1 MKRIYFFLRVW
12 LVIIVLT
19 ACSSTTTVTN
29 SDGTVSTSN
38 RAPAVIATP
47 DLPGRL
53 LMSKAGDLMMWQA
66 GNLQQIT
73 KSGDA
78 WQPAFSRDGTRIVFV
93 RRTESASDIML
104 TSAAGGEAIQLT
116 DNMSRHALHSFERIY
131 DSTWALYPS
140 FSPDGS
146 RIVYASQ
153 FGPPEGSPASE
164 YRLIMYFMD
173 ARAGAK
179 RIDGYADGSGNIGHS
194 IFDVDGKNIYF
205 AFNPAGQNGAPRIM
219 RYTIESGRLTIPTG
233 MPDQSYDPAL
243 SPDGQ
248 TIYFALR
255 TATGTDIFG
264 LPVNGGTPTQLTTLN
279 TARAPAISPDGSWL
293 VYLAVPA
300 GAPGFELYA
309 QKLKDG
315 APDGDAVQMTRD
327 QLFDADSG
335 ISWGN

>member
-1 MKRIYFFLRVW
+1 MKRFCWVIQLL
-12 LVIIVLT
+12 LVMMILV
-19 ACSSTTTVTN
+19 ACSGTTTVTN
-29 SDGTVSTSN
+29 SDGTVSTTN

-66 GNLQQIT
+66 GNLQQLT

-116 DNMSRHALHSFERIY
+116 DNVSRHALHSFERIY
-131 DSTWALYPS
+131 DSTWAFYPS

-146 RIVYASQ
+146 RIVYISQ

-173 ARAGAK
+173 ARAGGK
-179 RIDGYADGSGNIGHS
+179 RVDGYADGSGNIGHS

-205 AFNPAGQNGAPRIM
+205 SFNPSGQNGAPRIM
-219 RYTIESGRLTIPTG
+219 RYTIGSGRLSIPIG

-248 TIYFALR
+248 MIYFVLR
-255 TATGTDIFG
+255 TPTGTDIYG
-264 LPVNGGTPTQLTTLN
+264 LPANGGTPTQITKLN
-279 TARAPAISPDGSWL
+279 TVRAPAISPDGVWL

-300 GAPGFELYA
+300 GASGFELYA

-315 APDGDAVQMTRD
+315 KPDGDTVQMTRD